1 MSDRRISLLAGG
13 CIPPHAK
20 DASVTCP
27 ETFVEAVHQGTVK
40 RPRPLYANRSRGP
53 MLGQMESPRLFE
65 TAALERQL
73 STATR
78 RAGELEAQL
87 ATARERYA
95 AFPNDVVSAHR
106 IAHFPLEIA
115 AARATIAA
123 IREEL
128 SQGVRCRRI
137 SPGSARAGS

>member
-1 MSDRRISLLAGG
+1 
-13 CIPPHAK
+13 
-20 DASVTCP
+20 
-27 ETFVEAVHQGTVK
+27 
-40 RPRPLYANRSRGP
+40 
-53 MLGQMESPRLFE
+53 MLGLMESSRLFE

-87 ATARERYA
+87 ATARERHA

-106 IAHFPLEIA
+106 IAHLPLEIA
-115 AARATIAA
+115 AVRATIAA

-128 SQGVRCRRI
+128 SPTHFTPRDTPSG
-137 SPGSARAGS
+137 